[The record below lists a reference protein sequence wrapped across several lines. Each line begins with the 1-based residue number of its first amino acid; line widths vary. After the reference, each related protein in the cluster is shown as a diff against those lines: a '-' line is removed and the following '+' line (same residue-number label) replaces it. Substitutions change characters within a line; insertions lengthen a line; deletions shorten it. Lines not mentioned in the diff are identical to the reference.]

1 MTPARRRPIRQR
13 FDGQMGMEDVETQGA
28 STVVARYGLGA
39 RGVDLIER
47 TGGGSVTTG
56 FPLYDAHGNNVAT
69 LSRTSNGGYAVNDRR
84 SYDAWGVVR
93 AQQTGGDP
101 KLRYCANL
109 GHRQDDESGLIYMRA
124 RYYEPTTGRFVSQDP
139 AKHGGNWF
147 VYCGNNP
154 ANRIDMSGKE
164 PLEPS
169 EGMENW
175 FNMTL
180 LVGCAFIASATFAFE
195 RGAYAVMAY
204 SMEAAL
210 FCLGSALGCFSNLDG
225 RIEMLVY
232 EAPTALQ
239 LAITGAILGNAQLGK
254 LPMGK
259 ILGAAITMQT
269 FALAALLIDMA
280 FEGIDF
286 NVGG

>member
-1 MTPARRRPIRQR
+1 MAV
-13 FDGQMGMEDVETQGA
+13 DV
-28 STVVARYGLGA
+28 
-39 RGVDLIER
+39 IER
-47 TGGGSVTTG
+47 QTLPSGGGQGGGTTTG

-69 LSRTSNGGYAVNDRR
+69 LSRSGAGYAVNDRR
-84 SYDAWGVVR
+84 SYDAWGKVR
-93 AQQTGGDP
+93 AQQSGGDP

-124 RYYEPTTGRFVSQDP
+124 RYYEPTSGRFVSQDP

-180 LVGCAFIASATFAFE
+180 LGCVFKST
-195 RGAYAVMAY
+195 
-204 SMEAAL
+204 
-210 FCLGSALGCFSNLDG
+210 
-225 RIEMLVY
+225 
-232 EAPTALQ
+232 
-239 LAITGAILGNAQLGK
+239 
-254 LPMGK
+254 
-259 ILGAAITMQT
+259 
-269 FALAALLIDMA
+269 
-280 FEGIDF
+280 
-286 NVGG
+286 